1 MKAHALMKNNHKDSQ
16 IHPDI
21 STEQAQAAWQALQK
35 AQNIVIISHR
45 NPDPDAIGSNL
56 ALRLAL
62 TQSGKKILSACVDKI
77 PSNAEFL
84 AEALNYDCA
93 INLDQADLLISVD
106 CGSRSQVAFESIYPG
121 IFQAKPFINIDHHAS
136 NDFYGTI
143 NLVYTKLSSTCEIVY
158 NLFKI
163 WDIELTPTISTC
175 LLFGLYY
182 DTGSFMHSN
191 TSAAVLQMAE
201 DLLAHGAD
209 QQIIIDNLYK
219 NHHEN
224 KFHIWGK
231 VLNSMKIT
239 SQNAVAAALSYQ
251 QIQNLQATSED
262 LSGIINY
269 LSMVK
274 GSSYAVFVHEETSG
288 QIKGSLRTT
297 HDEID
302 LSSLAGQLQGGGH
315 KKASGFT
322 IPGQLDQQEIWEIR
336 Q

>member
-1 MKAHALMKNNHKDSQ
+1 MKNNSKVNTN
-16 IHPDI
+16 INNI
-21 STEQAQAAWQALQK
+21 SPEQANLAWQAISQAK
-35 AQNIVIISHR
+35 NIVIISHR

-56 ALRLAL
+56 ALRMAL

-77 PSNAEFL
+77 PTNCEFL
-84 AEALNYDCA
+84 AQAVNYDCA

-106 CGSRSQVAFESIYPG
+106 CGSKSQVAFESIYPG

-143 NLVYTKLSSTCEIVY
+143 NLVHTNLSSTCEIVY

-163 WDIELTPTISTC
+163 WQIELTPAISTC

-191 TSAAVLQMAE
+191 TTSSVLQMAE
-201 DLLAHGAD
+201 DLLQNGAD
-209 QQIIIDNLYK
+209 QQIIITNLYK
-219 NHHEN
+219 NCSEN
-224 KFHIWGK
+224 KFKIWGK
-231 VLNSMKIT
+231 VLASMKIT
-239 SQNAVAAALSYQ
+239 NQNAVAAALSHQ
-251 QIQNLQATSED
+251 EIKDMNVDPED
-262 LSGIINY
+262 LSGLINY

-274 GSSYAVFVHEETSG
+274 GSDYAVFVHEDTAG

-297 HDEID
+297 QDNLD
-302 LSSLAGQLQGGGH
+302 LSSLAAQLQGGGH

>member
-1 MKAHALMKNNHKDSQ
+1 MKNNFTDNQANSE
-16 IHPDI
+16 I
-21 STEQAQAAWQALQK
+21 SAEQAKLAWQALQTAK
-35 AQNIVIISHR
+35 NIVIISHR

-84 AEALNYDCA
+84 AKALNYECA

-106 CGSRSQVAFESIYPG
+106 CGSKSQVAFESIYPG
-121 IFQAKPFINIDHHAS
+121 LFQAKPFINIDHHAS
-136 NDFYGTI
+136 NDYYGTI
-143 NLVYTKLSSTCEIVY
+143 NLVYTQLSSTCEIVY

-163 WDIELTPTISTC
+163 WGIELTPTISTC

-201 DLLAHGAD
+201 DLLEHQAD
-209 QQIIIDNLYK
+209 QQIIIDNLYR
-219 NHHEN
+219 NYHEN

-231 VLNSMKIT
+231 ILNSMKIT
-239 SQNAVAAALSYQ
+239 NHNSVAAALSHAEIQ
-251 QIQNLQATSED
+251 QMKANSED

-274 GSSYAVFVHEETSG
+274 GSNYAVFVHEENPG
-288 QIKGSLRTT
+288 QIKGSLRTV
-297 HDEID
+297 HDNLD

-322 IPGQLDQQEIWEIR
+322 IPGQLDQQEIWEIG

>member
-1 MKAHALMKNNHKDSQ
+1 MKNNHKDNLTATLDVS
-16 IHPDI
+16 P
-21 STEQAQAAWQALQK
+21 EQAQAAWQAISQ
-35 AQNIVIISHR
+35 AENIVIISHR
-45 NPDPDAIGSNL
+45 SPDPDAIGSNL

-77 PSNAEFL
+77 PTNAEFL
-84 AEALNYDCA
+84 AKALNYDCA

-106 CGSRSQVAFESIYPG
+106 CGSKSQVAFESIYPG

-143 NLVYTKLSSTCEIVY
+143 NLVYTQLSSTCEIVY
-158 NLFKI
+158 KLFKLWNI
-163 WDIELTPTISTC
+163 QLTPAISTC

-191 TSAAVLQMAE
+191 TSESVLKMAE
-201 DLLAHGAD
+201 DLLQNGAD
-209 QQIIIDNLYK
+209 QQIIIENLYK
-219 NHHEN
+219 NYSES
-224 KFHIWGK
+224 KFKIWGK
-231 VLNSMKIT
+231 VLDSMKIT
-239 SQNAVAAALSYQ
+239 NQNAVSAALSNQ
-251 QIQNLQATSED
+251 EIQDLKVDPED

-274 GSSYAVFVHEETSG
+274 GSDYAVFVHEDKPG

-297 HDEID
+297 QDKLD
-302 LSSLAGQLQGGGH
+302 LSALAAQLNGGGH

>member
-1 MKAHALMKNNHKDSQ
+1 MPDLMKNNSRVNTN
-16 IHPDI
+16 ISDI
-21 STEQAQAAWQALQK
+21 SPEQADLAWQAINQ

-45 NPDPDAIGSNL
+45 SPDPDAIGSNL
-56 ALRLAL
+56 ALRMALA
-62 TQSGKKILSACVDKI
+62 QSGKKILSACVDKI
-77 PSNAEFL
+77 PSNCEFL
-84 AEALNYDCA
+84 AQAVNYDCA

-106 CGSRSQVAFESIYPG
+106 CGSKAQVAFESIYPG

-143 NLVYTKLSSTCEIVY
+143 NLVYTNLSSTCEIVY

-163 WDIELTPTISTC
+163 WKIELTPTISTC

-191 TSAAVLQMAE
+191 TTSSVLQMAE
-201 DLLAHGAD
+201 DLLQNGAD
-209 QQIIIDNLYK
+209 QQIIIANLYK
-219 NHHEN
+219 NCSES
-224 KFHIWGK
+224 KFKIWGK
-231 VLNSMKIT
+231 VLASMKIT
-239 SQNAVAAALSYQ
+239 NQNAVAAALSHQ
-251 QIQNLQATSED
+251 EIKDLKVDIED
-262 LSGIINY
+262 LSGLINY

-274 GSSYAVFVHEETSG
+274 GSDYAVFVHEDIAG

-297 HDEID
+297 HDNLD
-302 LSSLAGQLQGGGH
+302 LSSLAAQLQGGGH
-315 KKASGFT
+315 RKASGFT